1 MKKKCQK
8 PSNES
13 QVTPPPRALYH
24 LPFAILAAAAL
35 LLVACD
41 QSPTAA
47 PPSKPAPEASPQPAA
62 SNAVAQNTA
71 QVAAA
76 PAPSAPHPLQHL
88 AIPKEGIYTG
98 AYIDWGDKEDTVT
111 LEEIERFEKLVGKH
125 QAIIASSS
133 YWGEQTFPEE
143 NLRLIARHGSVPLVF
158 WSPWDKPYVEGRG
171 PDKYSLTSIIAGEHD
186 AYIDMWAEK
195 ARDFGAP
202 MVVSF
207 ANEMNGEWFPWSGK
221 LYGGSTPV
229 PGTKPVHFQGP
240 ETFKKA
246 YRHVVDRVRAK
257 GATNVQW
264 VLHLM
269 NYSLPQEGW
278 NLAAEY
284 YPGPDYCDWLGI
296 SLYGAQ
302 FADDDWSNFFPLLD
316 WPYEELRRINADKPV
331 MICEWA
337 VGEFPTLGSKS
348 DWIRDAFRLFKSPK
362 YPNIKACVYWHE
374 RWQNDD
380 GRYSNLH
387 VNSSPEAL
395 EAYRQGVAD
404 PTYLSEPIVVSEN
417 RK

>member
-1 MKKKCQK
+1 MAPARDRRPIGCWVLDVGCWMFFPILLSLLLAACDPTPVLPSAPTPK
-8 PSNES
+8 PSPTPAAANA
-13 QVTPPPRALYH
+13 VTPT
-24 LPFAILAAAAL
+24 
-35 LLVACD
+35 
-41 QSPTAA
+41 PT
-47 PPSKPAPEASPQPAA
+47 P
-62 SNAVAQNTA
+62 T
-71 QVAAA
+71 
-76 PAPSAPHPLQHL
+76 PHPLQRL
-88 AIPKEGIYTG
+88 AVPREGIYTG

-111 LEEIERFEKLVGKH
+111 LEEIDRFEKMVGKH
-125 QAIIASSS
+125 QAIVASSS

-143 NLRLIARHGSVPLVF
+143 NVRLIARHGSVPLIY
-158 WSPWDKPYVEGRG
+158 WSPWDKPYEEGRG
-171 PDKYSLTSIIAGEHD
+171 PDKYSLTSIIAGAHD

-195 ARDFGAP
+195 AREFGGP

-221 LYGGSTPV
+221 LYGGSNPV
-229 PGTKPVHFQGP
+229 PDTNPVRFQGP

-284 YPGPDYCDWLGI
+284 YPGPEYCDWLGF
-296 SLYGAQ
+296 SLYGSQ
-302 FADDDWSNFFPLLD
+302 FADDDWAPFFPLLD
-316 WPYEELRRINADKPV
+316 WPYEELRRIDASKPV

-337 VGEFPTLGSKS
+337 VGDFPNLGSKS

-362 YPNIKACVYWHE
+362 YPNIKAIVYWHE
-374 RWQNDD
+374 RWQNAD

-387 VNSSPEAL
+387 VNSTPDSL
-395 EAYRQGVAD
+395 EAYQQGVAD
-404 PTYLSEPIVVSEN
+404 PTYLDHPVVEPV
-417 RK
+417 K